1 MKYIIYFLPVL
12 IFLAACSD
20 GDDSRLDPSPMD
32 IERKATDVIDLSS
45 GGLPLAL
52 EVGQGEEKNI
62 SASWNEVFGRMEIT
76 DSDDMSIFVIEDT
89 LSCLS
94 KKEEIEGGVFEVSYL
109 VDTDS
114 LIYYKT
120 MLPDGS
126 ASYWHFFASF
136 MVGDAHYVFENNP
149 LIEVTEYQIER
160 MTKLVGNIHPA
171 PYEAK

>member
-1 MKYIIYFLPVL
+1 MKYLIYFFPFLV
-12 IFLAACSD
+12 FLAACSD
-20 GDDSRLDPSPMD
+20 GDDSRMEPAAMD
-32 IERKATDVIDLSS
+32 IDRQATQIIDLSS

-52 EVGQGEEKNI
+52 EIEQGEEKNI
-62 SASWNEVFGRMEIT
+62 SANWNEVFGRMEIT
-76 DSDDMSIFVIEDT
+76 DSDDISIFVVEDT

-126 ASYWHFFASF
+126 TPYWHFFASF

-149 LIEVTEYQIER
+149 LIEVTENQIER
-160 MTKLVGNIHPA
+160 MTNVVGNIHPA